1 MNTIYEKN
9 IECIR
14 RRFSNIYKEL
24 ENTLSDDSYLGV
36 IPSKKG
42 DYNILTLKNGN
53 ALHSK
58 YSHQKESAT
67 MFSGKENIVLF
78 CGIGSAYHIRYFL
91 EHFSKKKVFITDAT
105 YESLK
110 RLLELCDISDVLSNN
125 NVFLLP
131 PVMSLDF
138 VNCLK
143 ECYTPLFME
152 SLTIIPLRS
161 WKSYFFDGVD
171 NWFDKKI
178 SIALNDISQDL
189 STQAMFGKIWMINIA
204 KNLQL
209 ASMIK
214 PSMPKVDNTKTAYI
228 LGAGPSLDSA
238 IEEIR
243 KKRREIVLFSSDAAF
258 LPLLKH
264 KISPDFFI
272 SIDPQIICSTHC
284 IAAFSKDVIGI
295 FNLTSSPPLV
305 RQFVEKGCKIIF
317 THSSHPFSIYA
328 NLLSPFPKLDAGSG
342 SVAIAALNVARSLGF
357 TKIEGRGVDFA
368 YTKGAAYAR
377 GVYLSVDMQ
386 KDISRF
392 NTEESFFVRLMF
404 RGATNKCKEGDRIT
418 YKTDLLSS
426 YARSFYSNEDITILW
441 KDADFASF
449 PYVQFLKKLKYDFT
463 FSYENLRS
471 IFLPFICWA
480 EMKKNGINIEKND
493 AFLIE
498 ELVLKKIFML

>member
-1 MNTIYEKN
+1 MNAIFEKN
-9 IECIR
+9 IEYIR
-14 RRFSNIYKEL
+14 HRFPNIYKEL
-24 ENTLSDDSYLGV
+24 ENTLSDDSYLGT

-42 DYNILTLKNGN
+42 DYSILALKNGN

-58 YSHQKESAT
+58 YSHQKESEM
-67 MFSGKENIVLF
+67 MFSGKEETILF

-91 EHFSKKKVFITDAT
+91 EHFNKKKALIVDAT
-105 YESLK
+105 YGSLR

-138 VNCLK
+138 VSYLK
-143 ECYTPLFME
+143 AYYAPISMG

-161 WKSYFFDGVD
+161 WKSYFFDGID
-171 NWFDKKI
+171 NWLDKKI
-178 SIALNDISQDL
+178 RVALDDISQDL
-189 STQAMFGKIWMINIA
+189 STQAMFGRLWMRNIA
-204 KNLQL
+204 RNLEL
-209 ASMIK
+209 ASQIK
-214 PSMPKVDNTKTAYI
+214 PVMPKIDNKKTAYI

-243 KKRREIVLFSSDAAF
+243 QKRRDIVLFSSDAAF

-264 KISPDFFI
+264 NISPDFFI

-284 IAAFSKDVIGI
+284 IAPFSKKVIGI
-295 FNLTSSPPLV
+295 FNLTSSPPLA
-305 RQFVEKGCKIIF
+305 RQFVDRGCKIIF
-317 THSSHPFSIYA
+317 TYSSHPFSLYA
-328 NLLSPFPKLDAGSG
+328 SFLSPFPKLDAGSG

-357 TKIEGRGVDFA
+357 TKIEGRGLDFA

-377 GVYLSVDMQ
+377 GVYLSIDMQ
-386 KDISRF
+386 KEVSKL

-404 RGATNKCKEGDRIT
+404 RGATNKYREGARIT

-426 YARSFYSNEDITILW
+426 YARSFYSNEDTTILW
-441 KDADFASF
+441 KESDFAPF
-449 PYVQFLKKLKYDFT
+449 PYPQFLEKLKYDFT
-463 FSYENLRS
+463 FSYDSLKT
-471 IFLPFICWA
+471 IFLPFICWRKR
-480 EMKKNGINIEKND
+480 KKNNINIEKSD